1 MKLPCITEYM
11 TPQQLQGIYKVANVQ
26 QVDEDEEDVPKV
38 RDWKRV
44 AKIVGTGVLGM
55 SVGTGLGYGAGH
67 LLDRHYGRIP
77 STTVA
82 RLLPPAMLGL
92 GGSIAYSLWKDREA
106 EELKNAVKPDP
117 NYKPAGK

>member
-11 TPQQLQGIYKVANVQ
+11 SPEQLRGIYKAANIQ
-26 QVDEDEEDVPKV
+26 QVNEDEENVPKV

-55 SVGTGLGYGAGH
+55 SVGTGLGYGAG
-67 LLDRHYGRIP
+67 LLADKHYGRIP
-77 STTVA
+77 HSTVA
-82 RLLPPAMLGL
+82 RILPPAMLGL
-92 GGSIAYSLWKDREA
+92 GASVAYKLWKDREA

>member
-1 MKLPCITEYM
+1 M